1 MTARD
6 RRGRRRRAARRAGRL
21 DHPRARGAHARRAR
35 AVVGAVAGRGA
46 RRPLP
51 RPGRRRRGGG
61 RRRRRA
67 GAAPARRGRP
77 GGALRR
83 RQRRAR
89 ARLGRRGVRARPAG
103 RGRRARRGLRPPA
116 ALHAPGRPR
125 PPAAARPSRARPPRS
140 CGPRRP
146 RPAPWSSSSATC
158 GARTL
163 VLPDAVHPTALG
175 QAVIAERAAW
185 SLRAAGI
192 PVPGSPL
199 ALADPDRS
207 ARARARWHARSA
219 RLLGQ
224 DLRRRALEAAG
235 RRRA

>member
-1 MTARD
+1 M
-6 RRGRRRRAARRAGRL
+6 RAEAAE
-21 DHPRARGAHARRAR
+21 
-35 AVVGAVAGRGA
+35 VGAVVVELGD
-46 RRPLP
+46 L
-51 RPGRRRRGGG
+51 GG
-61 RRRRRA
+61 
-67 GAAPARRGRP
+67 
-77 GGALRR
+77 
-83 RQRRAR
+83 
-89 ARLGRRGVRARPAG
+89 
-103 RGRRARRGLRPPA
+103 
-116 ALHAPGRPR
+116 
-125 PPAAARPSRARPPRS
+125 
-140 CGPRRP
+140 
-146 RPAPWSSSSATC
+146 
-158 GARTL
+158 RTL

-235 RRRA
+235 RRRG